1 MDLQQDF
8 LTAIKAGEA
17 QKVAE
22 LLDQEPG
29 LVNAHTESGLPAVLL
44 ATYYGQPA
52 IAELLAARGAQLD
65 IFAAAAIGNLERV
78 SALLDDD
85 PGLANAFAGDGF
97 QPLGL
102 ASFFG
107 HLPVVELL
115 LARGAEV
122 NSASDNPQRV
132 MPLHSA
138 VAHRYLEIARQLVA
152 AGADVNAVQADDFT
166 PLHEAAQNGQREM
179 AELLLEAGAQVNPRK
194 ADGKTPLGLALEYE
208 QAQVAELLR
217 MWGGEI

>member
-1 MDLQQDF
+1 MELQQDF
-8 LTAIKAGEA
+8 LTAIKAGET
-17 QKVAE
+17 QKVTE
-22 LLDQEPG
+22 LLDQDPG
-29 LVNAHTESGLPAVLL
+29 LANAQTESGLPAVLL

-65 IFAAAAIGNLERV
+65 IFAASAIGNLERV
-78 SALLDDD
+78 SALLEDD
-85 PGLANAFAGDGF
+85 PSLANAFADDGF

-107 HLPVVELL
+107 HLAVVELL
-115 LARGAEV
+115 LTKGAEV

-138 VAHRYLEIARQLVA
+138 VAHRHLEIARRLVA

-194 ADGKTPLGLALEYE
+194 MDGKTPLGLALEYE

-217 MWGGEI
+217 MWGGET